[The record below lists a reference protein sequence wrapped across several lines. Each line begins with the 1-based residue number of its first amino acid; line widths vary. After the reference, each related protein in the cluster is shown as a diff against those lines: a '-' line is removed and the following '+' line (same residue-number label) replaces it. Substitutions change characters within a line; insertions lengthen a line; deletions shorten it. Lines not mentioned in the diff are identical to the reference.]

1 MKHLLTAIACCFAVA
16 GSAQTDAYPY
26 NPDSNGDGLIGV
38 ADLLTML
45 SEFGTE
51 AQLQTCFKG
60 DICWFDPWPNPVNGT
75 SYTEAGCGTLI
86 AETASGGSAYVQY
99 VNITNDGYNEGDV
112 LHLIHASGS
121 YATNGTAAVFRT
133 AIGDN
138 WTNVIVLGA
147 GDNLFKTS
155 ARLIFNGEYWEELD

>member
-1 MKHLLTAIACCFAVA
+1 MKHLLTAIACCLAMA
-16 GSAQTDAYPY
+16 GSAQEALPW
-26 NPDSNGDGLIGV
+26 NPNANNDNIIGTV
-38 ADLLTML
+38 DLLAML
-45 SEFGTE
+45 NVYGEEYSV
-51 AQLQTCFKG
+51 QTCFKG
-60 DICWFDPWPNPVNGT
+60 NICWFDPWPNPVNGT

-99 VNITNDGYNEGDV
+99 VYITNDGYNEGDV

-138 WTNVIVLGA
+138 WTDVIVLGA